1 MNTNR
6 ITRDHA
12 TEILQ
17 IIGAVALSLVYQ
29 FIIPWSWF
37 PLDSFTRP
45 TVKHGDPG
53 TNVIIFTISQWYFSF
68 SVVWFFKRDNNFINN
83 FLIYSIPPLYAIFI
97 LEFFGFKL
105 FYDYIHIIPLIVAF
119 SIFFT
124 QLKSITPKFVIL
136 NILVSSIWLFLAYF
150 FRLAY
155 YDDSIGIFTF
165 KLVIIGIIDLIIAFI
180 VWKLQKLDHLKGIMW
195 FLSHKTHKILDFPL
209 FSDLSHTWGKN

>member
-1 MNTNR
+1 MNLNAIIR
-6 ITRDHA
+6 GNMI
-12 TEILQ
+12 EILQ
-17 IIGAVALSLVYQ
+17 IIGAIALSLVYQ
-29 FIIPWSWF
+29 FIIPLSWF

-45 TVKHGDPG
+45 TVKHGDPN
-53 TNVIIFTISQWYFSF
+53 TNIIIFTISQWYFSF
-68 SVVWFFKRDNNFINN
+68 SIVWFFKRDNKIINN
-83 FLIYSIPPLYAIFI
+83 FLIYSIPPLYSMLI
-97 LEFFGFKL
+97 LEFFAFRL
-105 FYDYIHIIPLIVAF
+105 YYDYIHIIPLIVAF

-180 VWKLQKLDHLKGIMW
+180 VWKLQKLDHLKGIM
-195 FLSHKTHKILDFPL
+195 
-209 FSDLSHTWGKN
+209 